1 MRTPITADAVKALRA
16 RTGAGVMD
24 CRRALEE
31 AGGDLE
37 RAAALLRERG
47 LATAARK
54 AGRATTEGLVEAY
67 IHAGGRLGALVEV
80 DCETDFVART
90 EDFRRLARE
99 LAMQVAAT
107 GPLYVSR
114 EEVPEDDRS
123 RPDLA
128 QLVLLEQPYIRDP
141 HRTVGDLVRET
152 VAKVGENIQVRRF
165 ARFRVGE

>member
-141 HRTVGDLVRET
+141 RRTIGELVRET

>member
-99 LAMQVAAT
+99 LAMQVAASS
-107 GPLYVSR
+107 PLYVSR

-141 HRTVGDLVRET
+141 RRTVGDLVRET

-165 ARFRVGE
+165 ARFKVGE